1 MTQPH
6 FKENHMRHRI
16 LIVEDQPDI
25 RKLITMTLEFGDYE
39 LHEAENGDD
48 GYHKAIALQP
58 HVMLLDVMMPGS
70 MDGLQVCAKLKQ
82 APGHRGTRIVML
94 TARGQQTDIEAGL
107 KAGADAYLIKPFSPL
122 ELMDLVEDFIAAPTE
137 AAA

>member
-1 MTQPH
+1 MP
-6 FKENHMRHRI
+6 
-16 LIVEDQPDI
+16 
-25 RKLITMTLEFGDYE
+25 RKHGRS
-39 LHEAENGDD
+39 A
-48 GYHKAIALQP
+48 
-58 HVMLLDVMMPGS
+58 
-70 MDGLQVCAKLKQ
+70 GLANFKQ

>member
-1 MTQPH
+1 
-6 FKENHMRHRI
+6 MRPRV

-25 RKLITMTLEFGDYE
+25 RKLITMTLEFSDYE

-48 GYHKAIALQP
+48 GYHKAVAFQP
-58 HVMLLDVMMPGS
+58 HVMLLDIMMPGS

-82 APGHRGTRIVML
+82 HASHRRTRIIML
-94 TARGQQTDIEAGL
+94 TARGQQADIDAGK

-122 ELMDLVEDFIAAPTE
+122 ELMDKVERFLEEASANAA
-137 AAA
+137 